1 MSASQSQLSAARYG
15 YDFVVATTQA
25 SINATMKQFLSA
37 LTEPVVTLCYCAD
50 NAGNP
55 VPLPYDE
62 LVKKANGSD
71 PFAVPANADPTSNSD
86 LKNLVGAR
94 FMMGFRAQIG
104 LPPGLAPTAIPDIV
118 KLGAD
123 TSAVTFNLL
132 CSQFTVVELE
142 PGSGYAPPSWLN
154 VSQDSGSPWIFQSK
168 VDLRLS
174 TTDQSAYASLPK
186 DVQDRIRNLGGE
198 AFSVQ
203 QLLFDLDNA
212 ALQTIPT
219 ISGIKPGTKLYTVL
233 SQEFLGAYFT
243 QLKADGQ
250 PLLGAAITQ
259 STAPVSTITM
269 TDLNLEV
276 CPLVG
281 GNGQPIVNPTDDQQ
295 NLATL
300 DYLCAANGDALPPAA
315 RFAWNW
321 IDPTEASDADG
332 VLALNR
338 VAFATYLKYQ
348 LQGYVASNC
357 YRAGVRVWL
366 SGFLDS
372 TVHYS
377 WSLTS
382 NQAPTVTMPATG
394 PVILTFHYAS
404 EADDEAG
411 LDGDMGQM
419 KLAPSFDLSVSVSG
433 TTMTVVQHLVIYLRV
448 QSLQTAGDGNVVDI
462 TLTDTYTLAV
472 SQDGRLVAN
481 ESTARND
488 QSKNPQTNDF
498 LNFFTDLNDIIS
510 NIESWLRN
518 FVATDLQDLPLSVIQ
533 DYVFPGGRTFAFKSV
548 GFSDFADL
556 TSHITYTDPS

>member
-71 PFAVPANADPTSNSD
+71 PFAVPANADPTTNSD

-154 VSQDSGSPWIFQSK
+154 VSQDPGSPWIFQSK

-212 ALQTIPT
+212 ALETVPT

-281 GNGQPIVNPTDDQQ
+281 TNGQPIVNPTDDQQ

-338 VAFATYLKYQ
+338 AAFATYLKYQ
-348 LQGYVASNC
+348 LQDYVASNC

-366 SGFLDS
+366 SGFLDT
-372 TVHYS
+372 TVNYS
-377 WSLTS
+377 WSLTPH
-382 NQAPTVTMPATG
+382 QAPTVTMPPTG

-419 KLAPSFDLSVSVSG
+419 KLAPSFDLSVSVAG

-448 QSLQTAGDGNVVDI
+448 QSLQTAGAGNVVDI

-472 SQDGRLVAN
+472 SQDGQLVAT

-488 QSKNPQTNDF
+488 QSKSPQTNDF
-498 LNFFTDLNDIIS
+498 LNFFTDLNDIINS
-510 NIESWLRN
+510 IESWLRN